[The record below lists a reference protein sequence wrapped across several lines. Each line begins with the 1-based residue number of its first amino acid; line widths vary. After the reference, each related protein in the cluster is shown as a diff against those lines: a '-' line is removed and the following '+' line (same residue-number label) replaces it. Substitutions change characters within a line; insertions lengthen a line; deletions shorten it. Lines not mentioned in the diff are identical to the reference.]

1 MPLFHILVLAI
12 VQGITEFLPV
22 SSSGHLL
29 LTHHL
34 LEGGAASLCW
44 EENRIFDVAVHVGT
58 LASVLVYFRR
68 DLMTMACG
76 LRDFN
81 TKGFRLMTMVG
92 LASLPVIAGGL
103 VMQIMKPSFLCLIET
118 MAWTTLIFGFLLWFA
133 DRTPA
138 RKTLEDLRWTHAL
151 AIGLAQVLSLVPG
164 TSRSGITMTAGRFL
178 GYTRTEAARF
188 SLLMAIIASAGAG
201 AVGGLDVLKSGNLTL
216 GTDAL
221 LAVGLS
227 FIAGLGAISFMMR
240 WLQKSTFTVFAV
252 YRIILGLALLILIY
266 SGTLV

>member
-1 MPLFHILVLAI
+1 MPLFHIIILAI

-68 DLMTMACG
+68 DLIVMAHG

-81 TKGFRLMTMVG
+81 SKGFRLMMMVG

-103 VMQIMKPSFLCLIET
+103 VMQMTKPSFLCLIET
-118 MAWTTLIFGFLLWFA
+118 MAWTTLIFGALLMFA
-133 DRTPA
+133 DYRPA
-138 RKTLEDLRWTHAL
+138 RKTLEDLRWKQAL
-151 AIGLAQVLSLVPG
+151 LIGLAQVLSLVPG

-188 SLLMAIIASAGAG
+188 SLLMSIIASAGAG
-201 AVGGLDVLKSGNLTL
+201 VVGGADLVKSGNVTL
-216 GTDAL
+216 GTDAV

-240 WLQKSTFTVFAV
+240 WLQKSTFAIFAI
-252 YRIILGLALLILIY
+252 YRIILGLALLGLIY
-266 SGTLV
+266 SGVLV